1 MKGRSKGKKPTI
13 KDIARE
19 ANVSPATVSLVLRDR
34 ETPRVSPPT
43 RKQVLEIAKRL
54 EYKPNIFARSL
65 VGKESLNL
73 GLVITSLQN
82 PFYAEI
88 MHEIIDQAMKKNYGV
103 IAASVA
109 KGDLDAE
116 RRVVQ
121 NLLDRGVDGL
131 IICSTLRHD
140 PLIYELKEEG
150 VLFVLA
156 WRTVEQKPTDPSV
169 DFFGLDNQRGAV
181 IVIDHLV
188 KLGHKRIAL
197 ILGPRDTSTG
207 YDRYVGAISAF
218 ESHGI
223 EVYRDL
229 ILFGDF
235 YRESGYALTRKL
247 LRLRNRPTAVFAGN
261 DCMAMGVLEALT
273 EEGLKVPADMAL
285 VGFDDIEMAG
295 LPGID
300 LTTVAHLKDTI
311 GRLAVDHLIDKIRGE
326 SDRMVKKIILDP
338 LLVIRKSCGYHS
350 DSREAQGVPE
360 RAARQTARSS
370 GSGKAKRSLA
380 GIP

>member
-1 MKGRSKGKKPTI
+1 MKGRNRGKRPTI

-19 ANVSPATVSLVLRDR
+19 ANVSAATVSLVLRDP
-34 ETPRVSPPT
+34 ETPRVSPAT
-43 RKQVLEIAKRL
+43 RNQVLEITKRL
-54 EYKPNIFARSL
+54 KYKPNIFARSL

-88 MHEIIDQAMKKNYGV
+88 THEIIDQAMKKNYGV
-103 IAASVA
+103 IATSVA
-109 KGDLDAE
+109 KGGPDVE

-131 IICSTLRHD
+131 IICSTLRQD
-140 PLIYELKEEG
+140 PLVYELKKEG

-169 DFFGLDNQRGAV
+169 DFFGVDNQRGAV
-181 IVIDHLV
+181 IAIDHLV
-188 KLGHKRIAL
+188 NLGHKRIAL
-197 ILGPRDTSTG
+197 LSGSRDTSTG
-207 YDRYVGAISAF
+207 YDRYVGAMGAF
-218 ESHGI
+218 EAHGI
-223 EVYRDL
+223 EADRDL

-235 YRESGYALTRKL
+235 YRESGYALAQKL
-247 LRLRNRPTAVFAGN
+247 LRLKNRPTAIFAGN
-261 DCMAMGVLEALT
+261 DCMAMGVLDALA
-273 EEGLKVPADMAL
+273 ERGLKVPDDMAL

-300 LTTVAHLKDTI
+300 LTTVAHLKNTI
-311 GRLAVDHLIDKIRGE
+311 GRLAVDHLIDKIRGD

-338 LLVIRKSCGYHS
+338 LLVVRKSCGHRA
-350 DSREAQGVPE
+350 DSGVSQGALTEVASQKPGQE
-360 RAARQTARSS
+360 I
-370 GSGKAKRSLA
+370 SGKGK
-380 GIP
+380 GV

>member
-1 MKGRSKGKKPTI
+1 MKGRHTGKKPTI

-34 ETPRVSPPT
+34 ETPRVSPAT
-43 RKQVLEIAKRL
+43 RNQVLKIAKRL
-54 EYKPNIFARSL
+54 NYKPNIFARSL

-88 MHEIIDQAMKKNYGV
+88 THEIIDQAMKKNYGV
-103 IAASVA
+103 IATSVA

-116 RRVVQ
+116 QRVVH

-131 IICSTLRHD
+131 VICSTRRHD
-140 PLIYELKEEG
+140 PLIYELKAEG
-150 VLFVLA
+150 VRFVLA

-181 IVIDHLV
+181 MVIDHLV

-197 ILGPRDTSTG
+197 ISGPRDTSTG
-207 YDRYVGAISAF
+207 YDRYMGAMSAF
-218 ESHGI
+218 EAHGI
-223 EVYRDL
+223 DADRDL

-235 YRESGYALTRKL
+235 YRESGYELTQKL
-247 LRLRNRPTAVFAGN
+247 LRSKNRPTAIFAGN
-261 DCMAMGVLEALT
+261 DCMAMGVLDALA
-273 EEGLKVPADMAL
+273 EQGLKVPFDMAL

-300 LTTVAHLKDTI
+300 LTTVAHLKNTI

-338 LLVIRKSCGYHS
+338 LLVIRKSCGYRSES
-350 DSREAQGVPE
+350 DEDKGTLDQG
-360 RAARQTARSS
+360 ALQTLRR
-370 GSGKAKRSLA
+370 GRPGKGK
-380 GIP
+380 GV

>member
-1 MKGRSKGKKPTI
+1 MKGRNKSKKPTI

-34 ETPRVSPPT
+34 ETPRVSPAT
-43 RKQVLEIAKRL
+43 RNQVLEIAKRL
-54 EYKPNIFARSL
+54 NYKPNIFARSL

-88 MHEIIDQAMKKNYGV
+88 THEIIDQAMKKNYGV
-103 IAASVA
+103 IATSVA

-131 IICSTLRHD
+131 VICSTRRHD
-140 PLIYELKEEG
+140 PLIYELKAEG

-197 ILGPRDTSTG
+197 LSGPRDTSTG
-207 YDRYVGAISAF
+207 YDRYAGAMSAF
-218 ESHGI
+218 EAYGI
-223 EVYRDL
+223 DVDRDL

-235 YRESGYALTRKL
+235 YRESGYELTQKL
-247 LRLRNRPTAVFAGN
+247 LRLKSRPTAIFAGN
-261 DCMAMGVLEALT
+261 DCMAMGVLDALA
-273 EEGLKVPADMAL
+273 EQGLKVPSDIAL

-300 LTTVAHLKDTI
+300 LTTVAHLKNTI

-338 LLVIRKSCGYHS
+338 LLVIRKSCGYRS
-350 DSREAQGVPE
+350 ESGEGKGALDQVAL
-360 RAARQTARSS
+360 QTLRRSS
-370 GSGKAKRSLA
+370 PGKGK
-380 GIP
+380 GV